1 MILHMFMC
9 GLQCPFFVYI
19 VEAGNVRMM
28 GAGVS
33 MQHVQS
39 FASRDTCGLGQ
50 YMFVH
55 VRTHVIVCPR
65 MTLRSCSSAY
75 TWITL
80 AMTMYHC
87 SNIILTSDQHI
98 LL

>member
-1 MILHMFMC
+1 
-9 GLQCPFFVYI
+9 
-19 VEAGNVRMM
+19 
-28 GAGVS
+28 